1 MSAIRVLPDTVVVMN
16 VSSSTRRD
24 RATFSARAFD
34 GYENSTRHAMRTA
47 PPWAVGLRGSRAIP
61 GTRSHPL
68 QPTGRPPRAPL
79 RGDRCPRH
87 GSVRK
92 PPDRLLRDSRARSLL
107 PSPLARHLR
116 LGRRADVERRGK
128 TGGRIAPARFEL
140 ASQAPKARRLDRYPT
155 GLARTN
161 GGRPL
166 KDSRKDRAHF
176 TWPIPDMS
184 SSPGGAN
191 AVGTFGCPT
200 SSSAMVASATTDSR
214 GIALITGTRRESLPR
229 ASNRRKSCQYANAPK
244 SGRIVIFVARNV
256 RKTIWPGPPVVS
268 YGAHPNTNDAIPKVT
283 ARLSTAKS
291 NHEEG
296 FIGRG
301 ENTFDGRRRTK
312 SRRATAAARSAIVA
326 TIHSVI
332 MSSNTGGVLE
342 GPPTAKSAR
351 V

>member
-61 GTRSHPL
+61 ATRGHPL

-155 GLARTN
+155 GLARTK
-161 GGRPL
+161 GGELL
-166 KDSRKDRAHF
+166 KDSRRPLFDHF
-176 TWPIPDMS
+176 TRPIPAMS
-184 SSPGGAN
+184 SSDGGARPVGSAARHRCPPPSSPASEGGVSPGG
-191 AVGTFGCPT
+191 
-200 SSSAMVASATTDSR
+200 VA
-214 GIALITGTRRESLPR
+214 
-229 ASNRRKSCQYANAPK
+229 
-244 SGRIVIFVARNV
+244 
-256 RKTIWPGPPVVS
+256 
-268 YGAHPNTNDAIPKVT
+268 
-283 ARLSTAKS
+283 
-291 NHEEG
+291 
-296 FIGRG
+296 
-301 ENTFDGRRRTK
+301 
-312 SRRATAAARSAIVA
+312 
-326 TIHSVI
+326 
-332 MSSNTGGVLE
+332 
-342 GPPTAKSAR
+342 
-351 V
+351 